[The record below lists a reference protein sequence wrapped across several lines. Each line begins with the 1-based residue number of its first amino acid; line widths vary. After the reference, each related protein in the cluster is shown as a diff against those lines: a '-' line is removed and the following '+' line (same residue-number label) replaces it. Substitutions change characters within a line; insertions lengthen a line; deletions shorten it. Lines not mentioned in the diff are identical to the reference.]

1 VPFST
6 GTLKRTAIGQ
16 SFTLRFH
23 LHPTVKTSL
32 VQNGS
37 AILLRLAGSG
47 WRFRAAGAST
57 LTLEESVYQGAR
69 GEPRRCEQ
77 IVVNGQLAPEG
88 VTVKWALRRV
98 SDK

>member
-1 VPFST
+1 
-6 GTLKRTAIGQ
+6 LKRGAVGLP
-16 SFTLRFH
+16 FTLRFH
-23 LHPTVKTSL
+23 LHPAVRTSL
-32 VQNGS
+32 VQNGA

-57 LTLEESVYQGAR
+57 LSLEESVYQGAR
-69 GEPRRCEQ
+69 GEPRRSEQ
-77 IVVNGQLAPEG
+77 IVIHGQLAPEG